1 MAFISTKKTFF
12 AAAASG
18 DLAEVK
24 YGLETSSYG
33 INLKDAAGNTATHI
47 AAVNGQMEVLKYLL
61 KRRPDLEIKN
71 NEQDTP
77 LLAAAAK
84 DKSEA
89 ALALVAAGADVNT
102 HDAGYTYPLHW
113 VAHFGD
119 LDLAKAM
126 VEKGVELDVRT
137 RKEERTPTYY
147 AVSAD
152 RGAVLEFL
160 VSRGARTDI
169 PGTDNKTPY
178 DIAKEGKPRLQKIID
193 ETPRAK
199 IEEKPAVEAVA
210 AVIVAAPA
218 AAAPP
223 ANENKP
229 VIEQGEKWVLMSAT
243 TVAKTGSY
251 PALGRKLTEIFNF
264 ETLERMTISENLKS
278 GAESLGNA
286 EPFATVPPAA
296 LKTAM
301 NELLKLVGKS
311 PVFDDKAL
319 LDQSPIARLGL
330 KP

>member
-24 YGLETSSYG
+24 YGLEANKYD
-33 INLKDAAGNTATHI
+33 INMKNADGNTATHL

-61 KRRPDLEIKN
+61 KRTPDLEIKN
-71 NEQDTP
+71 NVQDTP

-89 ALALVAAGADVNT
+89 ARALVAAGADVNT
-102 HDAGYTYPLHW
+102 HDGGYTYPLHW

-126 VEKGVELDVRT
+126 VAKGVELDVRT
-137 RKEERTPTYY
+137 RKEERTPVYY

-160 VSRGARTDI
+160 VSQGARTDI

-178 DIAKEGKPRLQKIID
+178 EIAKEGKPRLQKIID

-199 IEEKPAVEAVA
+199 IEEKPAAEVVVA
-210 AVIVAAPA
+210 AALAV
-218 AAAPP
+218 
-223 ANENKP
+223 NENKP
-229 VIEQGEKWVLMSAT
+229 VEQGEKWVLMNAT
-243 TVAKTGSY
+243 TVAKAGTY

-286 EPFATVPPAA
+286 EPFASVPAAA

-301 NELLKLVGKS
+301 NELLKLGGKA
-311 PVFDDKAL
+311 PAIDDKTL